1 MADSREFKGGYTKTR
16 ALTEG
21 YVRKGGINSPTS
33 QVQVRPPAPAPM
45 RPASTPSSAEPKGG
59 SAKG

>member
-1 MADSREFKGGYTKTR
+1 MADLREFKGGYTKTR
-16 ALTEG
+16 PLTEG

-45 RPASTPSSAEPKGG
+45 RPTGAPSSTGPKSG
-59 SAKG
+59 STKG